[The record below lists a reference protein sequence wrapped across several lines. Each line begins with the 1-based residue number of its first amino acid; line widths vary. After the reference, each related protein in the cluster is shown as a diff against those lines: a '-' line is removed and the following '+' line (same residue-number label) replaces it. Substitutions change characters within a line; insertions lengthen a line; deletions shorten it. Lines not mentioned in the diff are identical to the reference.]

1 MFDPTKQRAWV
12 YLGLFVWIQSKSA
25 AFCSK
30 YVHGIGA
37 WAIIIL
43 MIQAILAAAIIAAIL
58 GLSEV
63 AWKKAR
69 IRGEVARKFVH
80 ITSGVFIAFLPFWV
94 EYHWIMVLAVG
105 FVVANLVNRYV
116 DFFHAI
122 HSVRRKSW
130 GDVLFGV
137 GVFAVAWFEPSPWL
151 FAMSILQVSL
161 ADGLA
166 AVAGVTYGEK
176 HGKYYLFTQ
185 PKTLVGSAVF
195 LGASALIIAGGLV
208 ASSYFVDPLQL
219 WPLVAM
225 LPLMLVCIENLAV
238 FGLDNLALPLATL
251 GVLSLF

>member
-1 MFDPTKQRAWV
+1 
-12 YLGLFVWIQSKSA
+12 
-25 AFCSK
+25 
-30 YVHGIGA
+30 
-37 WAIIIL
+37 

-94 EYHWIMVLAVG
+94 DYNWIKILAVG
-105 FVVANLVNRYV
+105 FVIANIVNRYV

-137 GVFAVAWFEPSPWL
+137 GVFAVAWFEPSAWIFTL
-151 FAMSILQVSL
+151 AILQVSL

-166 AVAGVTYGEK
+166 AVAGVTYGDK

-185 PKTLVGSAVF
+185 PKSIIGSSVFLVVSAVILAVGF
-195 LGASALIIAGGLV
+195 V
-208 ASSYFVDPLQL
+208 MSSYIADPLQM
-219 WPLVAM
+219 WPVLVM
-225 LPLMLVCIENLAV
+225 LPLMLVCIENMAV
-238 FGLDNLALPLATL
+238 FGADNLALPLATL
-251 GVLSLF
+251 AVLSLL